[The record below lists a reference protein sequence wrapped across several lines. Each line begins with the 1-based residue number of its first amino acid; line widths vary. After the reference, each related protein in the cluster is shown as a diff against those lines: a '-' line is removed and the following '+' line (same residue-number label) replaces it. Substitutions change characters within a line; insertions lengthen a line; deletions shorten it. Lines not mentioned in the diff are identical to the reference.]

1 MSDKKAKC
9 VALFSGGLD
18 SSLAVLLMLQQNID
32 VTALMFLTH
41 FGCDIVDKSSCSQD
55 PEPMSKKFGFTVKMM
70 HLGEKFIDIVRNPKY
85 GHGKNM
91 NPCVDCRILMLREA
105 KQFMEMTGADF
116 LITGE
121 VLGQRP
127 KSQLKNSMRAVERDA
142 DVEGILLRPL
152 SAKLLEP
159 TIPEK
164 EGLVDRE
171 QLLDINGRGR
181 KRQMK
186 LAEKFG
192 LEDYPTPAAGCLLTD
207 KKYSERLRDLMDHQ
221 EHINFDDLNLLR
233 VGRHFRFNDNAR
245 MIVGRNEVENDKIE
259 RYKEDHDMVLE
270 AKDTGSPIVLLKGV
284 SSEDAL
290 EFAARLTARY
300 CDQKH
305 EPEVEITISNGDGER
320 KISVPPFANS
330 EEKQFQ
336 L

>member
-1 MSDKKAKC
+1 MADKKAKC

-18 SSLAVLLMLQQNID
+18 SSLAILLMLRQNID

-91 NPCVDCRILMLREA
+91 NPCVDCRILMLSEA

-127 KSQLKNSMRAVERDA
+127 KSQFRNSMNAVERDA

-152 SAKLLEP
+152 CAKLLEP

-181 KRQMK
+181 KRQME
-186 LAEKFG
+186 LARKFG

-207 KKYSERLRDLMDHQ
+207 KKYSERLRDLMGHQ
-221 EHINFDDLNLLR
+221 EQINFDDLNLLR
-233 VGRHFRFNDNAR
+233 VGRHFRFNDDAK
-245 MIVGRNEVENDKIE
+245 MIVGRNEIENDKIE
-259 RYKEDHDMVLE
+259 RYKEYHDLIFE
-270 AKDTGSPIVLLKGV
+270 AKQTGSPIVLLKGV
-284 SSEDAL
+284 PSDDAL

-300 CDQKH
+300 CDLKH

-320 KISVPPFANS
+320 KIKVPPFKNS